1 MFNGSK
7 DPSKK
12 QASATWKISK
22 KLNSMQSGNK
32 QKYYKWV
39 KSLSANCK
47 NYSAVMFGLKQF
59 ESAERQ
65 IKMYCDYGESNLII
79 CNFVY
84 QGLPLPQWL
93 RFSDQGIVRPCH
105 CCIWNAGDFVYLFS
119 TSKHQLSQ
127 TLNKRHT
134 CYIKANCI
142 EIKSY
147 WAETLLNVK

>member
-12 QASATWKISK
+12 QASATGKISK

-32 QKYYKWV
+32 QKYYEWV

-47 NYSAVMFGLKQF
+47 NYFAVMFGPKQF

-79 CNFVY
+79 LY

-134 CYIKANCI
+134 CYIKTNCI
-142 EIKSY
+142 KIKSY
-147 WAETLLNVK
+147 WAETLLNSK